1 MTPYARALPALALLL
16 ALGACGAAPLKRVDK
31 PGLGPD
37 EYLITPGRPLQAPA
51 DASAL
56 PPPAGGA
63 ANVATRNPIADAIV
77 ALGGNPNARPARA
90 QPAEAALAAHLRRYG
105 VDPQIRARIGAED
118 ADLRG
123 GFNSAR
129 VVKFSGIDAYAYA
142 YRGQWLDSRAE
153 ADRLRRA
160 GVSVPP
166 PPPPQ

>member
-1 MTPYARALPALALLL
+1 MMPCVRALSALALLL
-16 ALGACGAAPLKRVDK
+16 ALGACGTATLKRVSK

-51 DASAL
+51 DVSAL
-56 PPPAGGA
+56 PTPAGGA
-63 ANVATRNPIADAIV
+63 PNVATRNPVSDAIV

-90 QPAEAALAAHLRRYG
+90 QPAEAALGAHLRRHG
-105 VDPQIRARIGAED
+105 VDPQIRARIAAED

-129 VVKFSGIDAYAYA
+129 VVKLGGIDAYTYA

-160 GVSVPP
+160 GVSVPAV
-166 PPPPQ
+166 PPQ

>member
-166 PPPPQ
+166 PPPQ

>member
-1 MTPYARALPALALLL
+1 MTPYVRALLAFVLLL
-16 ALGACGAAPLKRVDK
+16 ALGACGAATLKRVGK

-63 ANVATRNPIADAIV
+63 RNVATRNPVADAIV

-90 QPAEAALAAHLRRYG
+90 QPAEAALAAHLRRFG
-105 VDPQIRARIGAED
+105 VDPRIRARIAAED

-123 GFNSAR
+123 GFSSAR
-129 VVKFSGIDAYAYA
+129 VVKLGGIDAYAYA
-142 YRGQWLDSRAE
+142 YRGQWLDARAE

-160 GVSVPP
+160 GVSVPSAP
-166 PPPPQ
+166 PL

>member
-1 MTPYARALPALALLL
+1 MTPYVRALLAFVLLL
-16 ALGACGAAPLKRVDK
+16 ALGACGAAPLKRVGT

-56 PPPAGGA
+56 PPPAGGTVNA
-63 ANVATRNPIADAIV
+63 ATRNPIADAIV

-90 QPAEAALAAHLRRYG
+90 QPAEAGLAAHLRRFG
-105 VDPQIRARIGAED
+105 VDPRIRARIAAED

-129 VVKFSGIDAYAYA
+129 VVKFGGIDAYAYA
-142 YRGQWLDSRAE
+142 YRGQWLDSRTE

-160 GVSVPP
+160 GVSVPS
-166 PPPPQ
+166 PPPQ